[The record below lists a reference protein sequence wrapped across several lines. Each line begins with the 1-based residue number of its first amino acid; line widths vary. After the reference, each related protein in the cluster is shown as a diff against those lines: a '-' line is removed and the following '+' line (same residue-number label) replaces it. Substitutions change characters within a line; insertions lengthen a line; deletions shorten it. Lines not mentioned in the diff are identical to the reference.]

1 MAGCHRLGVA
11 GLYNGLIMKFFC
23 LIVAFFWCAFAAS
36 GQDRAARPVERWER
50 FEVTLTGPQTGNPF
64 TDVNLSAE
72 FSNGIEKVK
81 VAGFYDGTGQY
92 KVRFMPQKTGEWTYQ
107 TISNHKSLN
116 GKKGAFTCVEPGR
129 DNHGPVRVADTYHFK
144 YADGKRYYPFGTTLY
159 AWTHQ
164 PEGLEEMTLTTLAN
178 APFNKVRMC
187 VFPKYYS
194 HVENE
199 PPYYP
204 YVKKSENKEAKGKPK
219 FQWDYSR
226 FEPAFFQHLEKRID
240 DLKKLGIEADVI
252 IFHPYDKG
260 HWGFDSLG
268 KENDLRYI
276 RYLTARLASFRNVWW
291 SIANEFDYIKTKPR
305 TDWDIYTKAVV
316 DADPYGH
323 LCSIHN
329 GSVYYDNWKP
339 EFTHVSIQNGSTVE
353 DFGRATLLRDVF
365 FRPMVYDEVCYEGDL
380 QQRWGHL
387 SGEEMT
393 EAFWQGVIAGT
404 YVTHGETYKNE
415 GDTIFW
421 AKGGRLIG
429 SSPARIGFLRKIL
442 EEAPGPLE
450 LSDPWKDH
458 RTSRADSTYYLMY
471 LGKNMQAEWEFS
483 LPRKGGPRAGQK
495 FKVEVI
501 DTWNMTIDERP
512 EVFEIAEAVDYRVYD
527 KKRTTI
533 RLPVKPY
540 LALRIK
546 EYRE

>member
-1 MAGCHRLGVA
+1 MR
-11 GLYNGLIMKFFC
+11 FFY
-23 LIVAFFWCAFAAS
+23 LIVALFWCSLSVF
-36 GQDRAARPVERWER
+36 GQERPVERRVERPVERWER
-50 FEVTLTGPQTGNPF
+50 FEVALAGPQTGNPF
-64 TDVNLSAE
+64 ADVSLSAE
-72 FSNGIEKVK
+72 FSNGAEKIK
-81 VAGFYDGTGQY
+81 VDGFYDGNGQY
-92 KVRFMPQKTGEWTYQ
+92 KVRFMPKKTGEWKYKTF
-107 TISNHKSLN
+107 SNNKLLN
-116 GKKGAFTCVEPGR
+116 GKTGAFSCIEPGK
-129 DNHGPVRVADTYHFK
+129 DNHGPVQVADTYHFK
-144 YADGKRYYPFGTTLY
+144 YADGKQYYPFGTTLY

-164 PEGLEEMTLTTLAN
+164 PGGLEEITLKTLAN

-204 YVKKSENKEAKGKPK
+204 YVKKSETKDAKGKPK
-219 FQWDYSR
+219 FQWDFSR

-240 DLKKLGIEADVI
+240 DLKKLGIEADI
-252 IFHPYDKG
+252 IVFHPYDKG

-268 KENDLRYI
+268 KENDLKYI

-291 SIANEFDYIKTKPR
+291 SMANEFDYIKTKPR
-305 TDWDIYTKAVV
+305 ADWDIYTKAVV
-316 DADPYGH
+316 SADPYGH

-365 FRPMVYDEVCYEGDL
+365 FKPMVYDEVCYEGDL

-404 YVTHGETYKNE
+404 YVTHGETYKNA

-458 RTSRADSTYYLMY
+458 HTARADSSYYLVYM
-471 LGKNMQAEWEFS
+471 GKNMQPEWEFN
-483 LPRKGGPRAGQK
+483 LPRKGGPKAGRK

-512 EVFEIAEAVDYRVYD
+512 EVFEIAETADYRIYD
-527 KKRTTI
+527 KKRTSI
-533 RLPVKPY
+533 RLPMTPY

>member
-1 MAGCHRLGVA
+1 
-11 GLYNGLIMKFFC
+11 MKFLS
-23 LIVAFFWCAFAAS
+23 LIGVLFGFS
-36 GQDRAARPVERWER
+36 LSVVGQNRAEVRVERWER

-64 TDVNLSAE
+64 VDVSLSAE
-72 FSNGIEKVK
+72 FSNGTEKIK
-81 VAGFYDGTGQY
+81 VDGFYDGNGQY
-92 KVRFMPQKTGEWTYQ
+92 KVRFMPQKIGEWKYK
-107 TISNHKSLN
+107 TISSSKSLN
-116 GKKGAFTCVEPGR
+116 GKTGAFSCVEPGK
-129 DNHGPVRVADTYHFK
+129 DNHGSVQVADTYHFK
-144 YADGKRYYPFGTTLY
+144 YADGTRYYPFGTTLY

-164 PEGLEEMTLTTLAN
+164 PEGLEEITLKTLAN

-204 YVKKSENKEAKGKPK
+204 YVKKSETKDSKGKPK
-219 FQWDYSR
+219 FQWDFSQ

-240 DLKKLGIEADVI
+240 DLKKLGIEADI
-252 IFHPYDKG
+252 IVFHPYDKG

-268 KENDLRYI
+268 KENDLKYI

-291 SIANEFDYIKTKPR
+291 SLANEFDYVKTKPR
-305 TDWDIYTKAVV
+305 ADWDIYTKAVV
-316 DADPYGH
+316 HADPYGH

-365 FRPMVYDEVCYEGDL
+365 FKPMVYDEVCYEGDL

-404 YVTHGETYKNE
+404 YVTHGETYQNA

-458 RTSRADSTYYLMY
+458 HTSRADSSYYLVY
-471 LGKNMQAEWEFS
+471 LGKNMQSEWEFS
-483 LPRKGGPRAGQK
+483 LPRKGGPKAGRK

-512 EVFEIAEAVDYRVYD
+512 EVFEIAEATDYRIYD
-527 KKRTTI
+527 KKRTSI
-533 RLPVKPY
+533 RLPVTPY

-546 EYRE
+546 EYLE

>member
-1 MAGCHRLGVA
+1 
-11 GLYNGLIMKFFC
+11 MKFLY
-23 LIVAFFWCAFAAS
+23 LISVLFVFSLSVF
-36 GQDRAARPVERWER
+36 GQDRAAARVERWER
-50 FEVTLTGPQTGNPF
+50 FELTLAGPQTGNPF
-64 TDVNLSAE
+64 ADVNLSAE
-72 FSNGIEKVK
+72 FSNGTEKIK
-81 VAGFYDGTGQY
+81 VDGFYDGNGQY
-92 KVRFMPQKTGEWTYQ
+92 KVRFMPQKVGEWKYR
-107 TISNHKSLN
+107 TISSSKSLN
-116 GKKGAFTCVEPGR
+116 GKTGAFSCIEPGK
-129 DNHGPVRVADTYHFK
+129 DNHGPVQVADTYHFK
-144 YADGKRYYPFGTTLY
+144 YADGTRYYPFGTTLY

-164 PEGLEEMTLTTLAN
+164 PEGLEEITLKTLAN

-187 VFPKYYS
+187 VFPKYYA

-204 YVKKSENKEAKGKPK
+204 YVKKAETKDAKGKPK
-219 FQWDYSR
+219 FQWDFSR

-240 DLKKLGIEADVI
+240 DLKKLGIEADI
-252 IFHPYDKG
+252 IVFHPYDKG

-268 KENDLRYI
+268 KENDLKYI

-291 SIANEFDYIKTKPR
+291 SLANEFDYVKTKPR
-305 TDWDIYTKAVV
+305 ADWDVYTKAVV
-316 DADPYGH
+316 NADPYGH

-365 FRPMVYDEVCYEGDL
+365 FKPMVYDEVCYEGDL

-404 YVTHGETYKNE
+404 YVTHGETYKNA

-458 RTSRADSTYYLMY
+458 HTSRADSSYYLVY
-471 LGKNMQAEWEFS
+471 LGKNMQPEWEFS
-483 LPRKGGPRAGQK
+483 LPRKGGPKAGRK

-501 DTWNMTIDERP
+501 DTWHMTIDERP
-512 EVFEIAEAVDYRVYD
+512 EVFEIAETNDYRIYD
-527 KKRTTI
+527 KKRTSI
-533 RLPVKPY
+533 RLPATPY

-546 EYRE
+546 EYLE